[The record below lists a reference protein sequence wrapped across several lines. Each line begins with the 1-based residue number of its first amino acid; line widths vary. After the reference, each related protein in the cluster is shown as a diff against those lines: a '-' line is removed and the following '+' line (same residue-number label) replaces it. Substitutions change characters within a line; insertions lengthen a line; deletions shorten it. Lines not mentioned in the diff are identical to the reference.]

1 METIRTQKKFSQDSQ
16 KTSKGWA
23 PSDSASPMLFSARHL
38 ERMLNFDQIKMI
50 YL

>member
-1 METIRTQKKFSQDSQ
+1 METIETQTMSPEYSQ

-23 PSDSASPMLFSARHL
+23 PSDSASPMLFSATHL